1 MPGVTTPVVSPN
13 AYANDVDFAAYW
25 RTLTD
30 DEKTRSNSLLKLASN
45 RLRTVAEQFKV
56 NLDEK
61 VNASPSYFVTV
72 QWVVMEAAKR
82 AMLTPTD
89 TPPANSVQQT
99 AGPYSSNIVY
109 TNPAGDLW
117 FKKIE
122 LHDLGFYGNQ
132 RLGSISSVPG
142 SEMYDPY
149 PTDIESS

>member
-1 MPGVTTPVVSPN
+1 MAKVTTPVVSPN
-13 AYANDVDFAAYW
+13 TYANDEDFAEYW
-25 RTLTD
+25 RVLTGE
-30 DEKTRSNSLLKLASN
+30 EKTRSNSLLKLASN
-45 RLRTVAEQFKV
+45 RLRTIADQHST

-99 AGPYSSNIVY
+99 AGPYSSNIVF

-117 FKKIE
+117 FKKSE

-132 RLGSISSVPG
+132 RLNAISTSARDIY
-142 SEMYDPY
+142 SPY
-149 PTDIESS
+149 ESS

>member
-1 MPGVTTPVVSPN
+1 MAKVTTPVVSPN
-13 AYANDVDFAAYW
+13 TYANDEDFAEYW
-25 RTLTD
+25 RALSN
-30 DEKTRSNSLLKLASN
+30 DEKTRANSLLKLASN
-45 RLRTVAEQFKV
+45 RLRTIADNYST

-61 VNASPSYFVTV
+61 VNASASYFVTV

-99 AGPYSSNIVY
+99 AGPYSSNIVF

-117 FKKIE
+117 FKKSE

-132 RLGSISSVPG
+132 RLNAISTTTRDIYS
-142 SEMYDPY
+142 PY
-149 PTDIESS
+149 PDDIESS

>member
-1 MPGVTTPVVSPN
+1 MPGVTTPVESPN
-13 AYANDVDFAAYW
+13 AYANDIDFAAYW
-25 RTLTD
+25 RALST
-30 DEKTRSNSLLKLASN
+30 DEKTRANSLLKLASN
-45 RLRTVAEQFKV
+45 RLRTISDNYNT

-61 VNASPSYFVTV
+61 VNASASYFVTV

-99 AGPYSSNIVY
+99 AGPYSSNIVF

-117 FKKIE
+117 FKKSE

-132 RLGSISSVPG
+132 RLNAISTTTRDIYS
-142 SEMYDPY
+142 PY
-149 PTDIESS
+149 PDDIESS